1 VNEEVYYEIV
11 EPSVAQYSSDTLDE
25 LIDVLAQ
32 GFDDW
37 RMETIPERD
46 NLDGNSQ
53 AENERHVTV
62 RGVFL
67 DLFFRDE
74 RTNALI
80 DTWINRSPPVKERLL
95 EFAKIS
101 DRFAAMPEPQ
111 EVEISW
117 DYENGFNVPSDSG
130 DEIKSLAGEATEIL
144 MGFRSEMMEYGNSG
158 AVRQVVD
165 EIYQFLE
172 DIGLPHQWLALE
184 LYGLYIARVFVD
196 DFSWRFT
203 GSLDVEDTTYS
214 APSPE
219 FHCEFSFDARSDETV
234 WQAIERLEI
243 ESRTQVAEAKEQL
256 TRFVNLLPRGRMT
269 NRTSKSLPKYAE
281 WFYRHKV
288 AGESIRSIASQEF
301 SEGDRVSDERRKDV
315 RGSIQQVEYLL
326 SLGR

>member
-1 VNEEVYYEIV
+1 MNNELCPKTFEPKEPVIYSDLADLWAEFFDEWRTEI
-11 EPSVAQYSSDTLDE
+11 
-25 LIDVLAQ
+25 
-32 GFDDW
+32 
-37 RMETIPERD
+37 IPERD

-53 AENERHVTV
+53 ADNEQHVIV

-67 DLFFRDE
+67 DLFFRAE

-80 DTWINRSPPVKERLL
+80 DTWINRSPPVKEWLL
-95 EFAKIS
+95 EFAKIL

-144 MGFRSEMMEYGNSG
+144 MGFRSEMMEYRNSG

-165 EIYQFLE
+165 EICQFLE

-184 LYGLYIARVFVD
+184 LFGLYIARVFVD

-219 FHCEFSFDARSDETV
+219 LHCEFSFDARSDETIG
-234 WQAIERLEI
+234 QSIERLKI
-243 ESRTQVAEAKEQL
+243 ESRTQVAEAIQGL
-256 TRFVNLLPRGRMT
+256 TRFVNPLPLGRMT
-269 NRTSKSLPKYAE
+269 NRTSKRLPKYAE

-301 SEGDRVSDERRKDV
+301 TEGERISDERRKDV
-315 RGSIQQVEYLL
+315 REGIKQVKDLL